1 MHTEK
6 DAILVDELR
15 DRGAAVGLPMISTK
29 MRQNTLAVVDEARA
43 RDLTTH
49 AAAHELAQER
59 VRAAKRL
66 RGQMPAGAR

>member
-6 DAILVDELR
+6 D
-15 DRGAAVGLPMISTK
+15 
-29 MRQNTLAVVDEARA
+29 AVVDEARA